1 MKGRS
6 SNRTRFRVL
15 RATALTTA
23 IAAFSIAVAKAEE
36 AEFRAGRPDRNRRTG
51 FKSRCFGTDTI

>member
-15 RATALTTA
+15 RTTALATA
-23 IAAFSIAVAKAEE
+23 IAEE
-36 AEFRAGRPDRNRRTG
+36 AEFRAGRPGRNRRAG
-51 FKSRCFGTDTI
+51 FKSRCFGTDTL

>member
-23 IAAFSIAVAKAEE
+23 IAAFSIAEAKAE
-36 AEFRAGRPDRNRRTG
+36 
-51 FKSRCFGTDTI
+51 